1 MKKQYRILQSPMSL
15 CSEGTEN
22 NLVLVFM
29 NHLEIEAVYIVP
41 LPVWF
46 NFYDPKYQYYPICL
60 N

>member
-41 LPVWF
+41 LPAWF
-46 NFYDPKYQYYPICL
+46 VFYDPQYQYYPICH